1 MSHRYDLLY
10 ELVARDLKL
19 RYKRSVLGIAWSLLN
34 PLLQLL
40 VFAFVFGTVLPLGI
54 PDYVPFLFTGILAW
68 TWFHGALLT
77 ATSSIVDNRDLVKR
91 PGFPAAVLP
100 AVAVTSHGIHFLL
113 AMPILFGFL
122 WLHGSPLTSALLALP
137 AVIALQFVLTVSL
150 AYLVGA
156 LHVTFRDTQYL
167 VALALQLLMFLTP
180 VFYDA
185 GRIPAL
191 DRASYRMNP
200 MVHLCDAY
208 RAILLRGEYPDA
220 FSLLMLGICVVGLLA
235 AGRVVFA
242 RASERFVDEL

>member
-1 MSHRYDLLY
+1 MIQRYDLLH
-10 ELVARDLKL
+10 ELVVRDLKL
-19 RYKRSVLGIAWSLLN
+19 RYKRSVLGVAWSLLN

-68 TWFHGALLT
+68 SWFHASLLT
-77 ATSSIVDNRDLVKR
+77 ATSTVVDNRDLVKR

-122 WLHGSPLTSALLALP
+122 WLHGSPLTSAFVVLP
-137 AVIALQFVLTVSL
+137 AVIALQFVMTVSL
-150 AYLVGA
+150 AYLVSA

-191 DRASYRMNP
+191 NRGLYRMNP
-200 MVHLCDAY
+200 MVHLCGAY
-208 RAILLRGEYPDA
+208 RAILIRGEYPDA
-220 FSLLMLGICVVGLLA
+220 TSLLIMGACVVGLLA
-235 AGRVVFA
+235 AGRAVFA
-242 RASERFVDEL
+242 RASHRFVDEL